1 MRQRLTNVGVP
12 GLLIGAI
19 FLACTPSAGFA
30 WGELGHRTVAE
41 IAARNLSE
49 QAVAQV
55 RDLLS
60 GSLHAMAEVS
70 VWADAIREEERPETY
85 YWHVV
90 EIPPSGIRYDRARD
104 CKNDDCIV
112 EKIKRFAQVV
122 GDRTAAKP
130 LRVEALQFL
139 IHFMGDIHQPL
150 HAYVPLNHPKGAWV
164 RIGETTDKIHLWW
177 DNEFVDQLGF
187 DSSELA
193 SKLAAQITVDERNE
207 WEKGTSEDW
216 ANESYQ
222 ITHDFLATHALLGV
236 RWDKTSEESPIVLP
250 ASVLDEVAP
259 IIARR
264 LKMAGVR
271 LAWLL
276 NRAFQN

>member
-1 MRQRLTNVGVP
+1 LT
-12 GLLIGAI
+12 GLLIAAI
-19 FLACTPSAGFA
+19 FLACTSSAGFA

-49 QAVAQV
+49 QAAARVQ
-55 RDLLS
+55 DLLG

-70 VWADAIREEERPETY
+70 VWADAIRDEDRPKTY

-90 EIPPSGIRYDRARD
+90 EIPPGGVRYDRVRD

-112 EKIKRFAQVV
+112 EKIKQFAQVL
-122 GDRTAAKP
+122 GDQTAAKP
-130 LRVEALQFL
+130 LRAEALQFL
-139 IHFMGDIHQPL
+139 IHFVGDIHQPL
-150 HAYVPLNHPKGAWV
+150 HAYAPLNHPKGAWV
-164 RIGETTDKIHLWW
+164 RIGETTDKMHLWW

-193 SKLAAQITVDERNE
+193 SKLTAQITMDERIE
-207 WEKGTSEDW
+207 WEQGTSEDW

-222 ITHDFLATHALLGV
+222 ITHDFLAMHSLLGV
-236 RWDKTSEESPIVLP
+236 RWDKTSEKSPIVLP

-264 LKMAGVR
+264 LKMAGMR

-276 NRAFQN
+276 NRALQN